1 MFRYITVKEAAGK
14 WGITERRIQR
24 LCEEGRIDG
33 LQRFGRSW
41 MIPEDARKPDDLRRR
56 KQMKCKK
63 VVKNYVQSAT

>member
-14 WGITERRIQR
+14 WGITERRIQK

-41 MIPEDARKPDDLRRR
+41 MIPEDARKPNDLRRQKR
-56 KQMKCKK
+56 IKSKK
-63 VVKNYVQSAT
+63 VVKNYVQSST